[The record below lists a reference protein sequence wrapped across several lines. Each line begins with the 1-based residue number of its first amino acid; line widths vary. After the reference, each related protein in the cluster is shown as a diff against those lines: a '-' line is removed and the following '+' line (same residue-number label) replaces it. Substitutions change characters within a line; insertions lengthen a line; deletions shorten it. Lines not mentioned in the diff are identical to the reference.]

1 VFCFDLGNTRAK
13 LTWLPQSGEPR
24 RLFAAGLEDLLSAL
38 STESLAAVAQA
49 PQPRLISS
57 VCAREAAEELRGCLA
72 GSGPVALN
80 PPHGLILEVDTP
92 ESVGIDRLFAA
103 RGALEHIQSNA
114 IVVQLGTALTVD
126 AVRWSVDRGHFLGGA
141 IAPGP
146 SLLAGALHQGG
157 ARLPR
162 IEPRPGVAALGRDT
176 EGALASGVAVG
187 LAGTARA
194 LVRGIAREAEMEGAT
209 IVFTGGA
216 RDFLREAL
224 GELGPALIEDQHLL
238 ARGMAAGYGG

>member
-13 LTWLPQSGEPR
+13 LTWLPKSGEPR

-38 STESLAAVAQA
+38 STEALAAVAQA

-57 VCAREAAEELRGCLA
+57 VCAREAAEELKGCLA

-92 ESVGIDRLFAA
+92 ESVGFDRLFAA
-103 RGALEHIQSNA
+103 RGALEHTQANV

-141 IAPGP
+141 
-146 SLLAGALHQGG
+146 LHRGG

-187 LAGTARA
+187 LAGAARA
-194 LVRGIAREAEMEGAT
+194 LVRGIAREAEMENAT

-224 GELGPALIEDQHLL
+224 GELGSALIEDQHLL